1 MSPWQLQYGEA
12 IARHSRWAAR
22 LFEQVYTYIYII
34 SCANVPWSFPIFS
47 HHTKVAWKISTCK
60 KRFLHHNILWQFFS
74 HGPWLTYQGSR
85 PPSCTRRRQSRPL
98 FWKCW
103 LVLQQRCP
111 LQQPSDHDASRR
123 HPGEGYDTYNV
134 LLKTSLCVCVF
145 FCRGCGRH
153 LSPAVKI
160 KEWNGKI

>member
-1 MSPWQLQYGEA
+1 MCHGHFPFFPIILRWLEKLA
-12 IARHSRWAAR
+12 PARSD
-22 LFEQVYTYIYII
+22 FFTTI
-34 SCANVPWSFPIFS
+34 SCDNSSPMA
-47 HHTKVAWKISTCK
+47 
-60 KRFLHHNILWQFFS
+60 
-74 HGPWLTYQGSR
+74 HGWHITHSQGSR

-134 LLKTSLCVCVF
+134 LLKTSLCVCVCF
-145 FCRGCGRH
+145 FVGGAVDTSH
-153 LSPAVKI
+153 LRWKLRNEMERYNMFGPWSTESLV
-160 KEWNGKI
+160 

>member
-1 MSPWQLQYGEA
+1 MATA
-12 IARHSRWAAR
+12 IRGSHCQALAMGRSFVWTSIYLVPMCHGHFPFFPIILRWLEKLAPARSD
-22 LFEQVYTYIYII
+22 FFTTI
-34 SCANVPWSFPIFS
+34 SCDNSSPMA
-47 HHTKVAWKISTCK
+47 
-60 KRFLHHNILWQFFS
+60 
-74 HGPWLTYQGSR
+74 HGWHITHSQGSR